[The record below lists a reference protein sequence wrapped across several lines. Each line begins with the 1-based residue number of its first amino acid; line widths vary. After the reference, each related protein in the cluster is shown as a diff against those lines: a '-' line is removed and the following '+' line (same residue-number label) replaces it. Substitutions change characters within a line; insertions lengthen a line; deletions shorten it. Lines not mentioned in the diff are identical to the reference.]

1 MNLER
6 ATPEEKVKLCKKYFY
21 VGFFALPVVWFVNAV
36 WFFREAFIKKDN
48 PPVLKKYVIF
58 SAIGFL
64 IWAIFFSIWIS
75 VYQSLRPDWGASGDY
90 ISFNVPLGKP

>member
-21 VGFFALPVVWFVNAV
+21 VGFFALPVVWFVNV
-36 WFFREAFIKKDN
+36 LWFFREAFIKKDN

-75 VYQSLRPDWGASGDY
+75 VYQSQRPDWGASGDY